1 MPFLAL
7 AMSQIDAS
15 HLSRPMGESS
25 DRKSTRLNSSHGYIS
40 YAVFCLKKK
49 KTNTCPA
56 TPAKSSYSQYSLVAS
71 YFTCRSSLYDFSF
84 RLLSIAAQV
93 CYVSRLIITDVVATL

>member
-49 KTNTCPA
+49 KSNACINRIYSVICAGSIEGDCPS
-56 TPAKSSYSQYSLVAS
+56 TTRCRLSRGHTYHGHVG
-71 YFTCRSSLYDFSF
+71 FT
-84 RLLSIAAQV
+84 RLP
-93 CYVSRLIITDVVATL
+93 VVAPRVKRRDLS